1 MMTLLKTYHHHNDK
15 QRQFSLPKWNFVTY
29 AVYALIAVALLYL
42 FVDPAAPPT
51 AGSGSTAASSTTKP
65 SSLAAAARPPWI
77 QQQQQP
83 PPLSSSIS
91 SLPPSPYEASSS
103 PIIST
108 SSAAAPPCDYS
119 DGEWVPDARPPLYDG
134 TTCGAIKDDGRSC
147 TANGRA
153 DTGYVHWR
161 WQPRACD
168 LPDFSADA
176 FLRWLRNRHVAFVG
190 DSLARNQAES
200 LVCLLSSRSPSPPDL
215 AHRSADG
222 RFRRW
227 VFRDDSAGN
236 ATVSVFWSPFL
247 LRGVEKSERDGVRYN
262 QVFLDA
268 FDERWMSEL
277 HGIDVAVLSAGHW
290 FRIPS
295 VYHRGGRVVGCHG
308 CDDYAAEFNRTV
320 AESTTSFFSV
330 FRDAVRRTLAEAARR
345 HRHQSSSGAGGKKP
359 QLVAFTT
366 FSPSHF
372 EGHWNEGAPCKKKA
386 DRELGY
392 TETEMRKIV
401 VEAVEEAASTMSSN
415 DSAQPL
421 RFAALDVT
429 ALANMRPDGHPGPYM
444 RKNPFAGG
452 GGNNT
457 GDHRPVQ
464 HDCLHWCMP
473 GPVDTFNQ
481 ILLQTILRAR

>member
-1 MMTLLKTYHHHNDK
+1 MTLLKTYNHNDK
-15 QRQFSLPKWNFVTY
+15 QHQFSLPKRNFVTY

-42 FVDPAAPPT
+42 FVDPAAPPAAA
-51 AGSGSTAASSTTKP
+51 AGSGATAASSTTTTTKP
-65 SSLAAAARPPWI
+65 S
-77 QQQQQP
+77 
-83 PPLSSSIS
+83 S
-91 SLPPSPYEASSS
+91 SLPPSPYEASS

-247 LRGVEKSERDGVRYN
+247 LKGVEKSERDGVRYN

-277 HGIDVAVLSAGHW
+277 HGIDAAVLSAGHW

-320 AESTTSFFSV
+320 AETTSFFSV

-444 RKNPFAGG
+444 RKNPFAAA
-452 GGNNT
+452 GNNT

>member
-1 MMTLLKTYHHHNDK
+1 M
-15 QRQFSLPKWNFVTY
+15 
-29 AVYALIAVALLYL
+29 
-42 FVDPAAPPT
+42 
-51 AGSGSTAASSTTKP
+51 
-65 SSLAAAARPPWI
+65 
-77 QQQQQP
+77 
-83 PPLSSSIS
+83 
-91 SLPPSPYEASSS
+91 
-103 PIIST
+103 
-108 SSAAAPPCDYS
+108 
-119 DGEWVPDARPPLYDG
+119 
-134 TTCGAIKDDGRSC
+134 
-147 TANGRA
+147 
-153 DTGYVHWR
+153 
-161 WQPRACD
+161 
-168 LPDFSADA
+168 
-176 FLRWLRNRHVAFVG
+176 AFVG

-227 VFRDDSAGN
+227 VFRDDSGGN

-247 LRGVEKSERDGVRYN
+247 LKGVEKSERDGVRYN

-277 HGIDVAVLSAGHW
+277 HGIDAAVLSAGHW

-320 AESTTSFFSV
+320 AESTSSFFSV

-401 VEAVEEAASTMSSN
+401 VEAVEEAASTMSSSN

-444 RKNPFAGG
+444 RKNPFAAA
-452 GGNNT
+452 GNNT

-481 ILLQTILRAR
+481 ILLQTILLRAR

>member
-1 MMTLLKTYHHHNDK
+1 MMTLLKTYNHNDK
-15 QRQFSLPKWNFVTY
+15 QHQFSLPKRNFVTY

-91 SLPPSPYEASSS
+91 SLPPSPYEASS
-103 PIIST
+103 
-108 SSAAAPPCDYS
+108 
-119 DGEWVPDARPPLYDG
+119 
-134 TTCGAIKDDGRSC
+134 
-147 TANGRA
+147 
-153 DTGYVHWR
+153 
-161 WQPRACD
+161 
-168 LPDFSADA
+168 
-176 FLRWLRNRHVAFVG
+176 
-190 DSLARNQAES
+190 
-200 LVCLLSSRSPSPPDL
+200 
-215 AHRSADG
+215 
-222 RFRRW
+222 
-227 VFRDDSAGN
+227 
-236 ATVSVFWSPFL
+236 
-247 LRGVEKSERDGVRYN
+247 
-262 QVFLDA
+262 
-268 FDERWMSEL
+268 
-277 HGIDVAVLSAGHW
+277 
-290 FRIPS
+290 
-295 VYHRGGRVVGCHG
+295 
-308 CDDYAAEFNRTV
+308 
-320 AESTTSFFSV
+320 
-330 FRDAVRRTLAEAARR
+330 
-345 HRHQSSSGAGGKKP
+345 
-359 QLVAFTT
+359 
-366 FSPSHF
+366 
-372 EGHWNEGAPCKKKA
+372 
-386 DRELGY
+386 
-392 TETEMRKIV
+392 
-401 VEAVEEAASTMSSN
+401 STMSSN

>member
-1 MMTLLKTYHHHNDK
+1 MMTLLKTYNHNDK
-15 QRQFSLPKWNFVTY
+15 QHQFSLPKRNFVTY

-42 FVDPAAPPT
+42 FVDPAAPPA
-51 AGSGSTAASSTTKP
+51 AGSGATAASSTTTTKP
-65 SSLAAAARPPWI
+65 S
-77 QQQQQP
+77 
-83 PPLSSSIS
+83 S
-91 SLPPSPYEASSS
+91 SLPPSPYYEASS

-108 SSAAAPPCDYS
+108 SSAAAPLCDYS

-227 VFRDDSAGN
+227 VFRDDSGGN

-247 LRGVEKSERDGVRYN
+247 LKGVEKSERDGVRYN

-277 HGIDVAVLSAGHW
+277 HGIDAAVLSAGHW

-320 AESTTSFFSV
+320 AESTSSFFSV

-401 VEAVEEAASTMSSN
+401 VEAVEEAASTMSSSN

-444 RKNPFAGG
+444 RKNPFAAA
-452 GGNNT
+452 GNNT

-481 ILLQTILRAR
+481 ILLQTILLRAR